1 MSLGDRLS
9 LLFENRDTV
18 AHQIQEM
25 IYLDKLYK
33 KEDILREIQVYS
45 TLLPCNGKLK
55 ATLYIHAYDFKD
67 LDWVFDNLGGI
78 YNEVYLKVGSKLIQG
93 EPEGGREQGREFST
107 VQYLIFDLQG
117 EKSTDMEL
125 QVLHKNYKYTVKLD
139 KKLAEDLIKDAY
151 EVCEQVIG

>member
-1 MSLGDRLS
+1 
-9 LLFENRDTV
+9 
-18 AHQIQEM
+18 
-25 IYLDKLYK
+25 
-33 KEDILREIQVYS
+33 
-45 TLLPCNGKLK
+45 
-55 ATLYIHAYDFKD
+55 
-67 LDWVFDNLGGI
+67 
-78 YNEVYLKVGSKLIQG
+78 
-93 EPEGGREQGREFST
+93 GGREQGREFST